1 MVGKTGNPR
10 SRRRFRLWSLLAF
23 LAAIG
28 IASLLIIYQQ
38 NGLRTLKSG
47 DVELPSITLPLRFT
61 VLSRSDTSISGRFHF
76 YNALGREISSFE
88 RSWNGSELYIESLG
102 ISLGKRFFVFPSRV
116 FTDSATAKK
125 GTSLFPYYDQ
135 DGFPAVFDSPSLS
148 PQTRQALATLFSRL
162 KLSDAFFVGN
172 PTARGVS
179 VKDSPFFSFLGRI
192 QREVQR
198 FRDLEIGVAYSFR
211 AYADGTIEV
220 EKE

>member
-1 MVGKTGNPR
+1 MRKIGNPNG
-10 SRRRFRLWSLLAF
+10 RRLIKIWSLLAF
-23 LAAIG
+23 LVAITVS
-28 IASLLIIYQQ
+28 SLIFVYRQY
-38 NGLRTLKSG
+38 GLRTLKSG
-47 DVELPSITLPLRFT
+47 DVELPSLTLPLRFT

-148 PQTRQALATLFSRL
+148 PQTRQALATLFSRVM
-162 KLSDAFFVGN
+162 LSDSLFGRN
-172 PTARGVS
+172 PTVRAAPM
-179 VKDSPFFSFLGRI
+179 KNSPFFSLFGRI

-198 FRDLEIGVAYSFR
+198 SRDLEIGVAYSFR